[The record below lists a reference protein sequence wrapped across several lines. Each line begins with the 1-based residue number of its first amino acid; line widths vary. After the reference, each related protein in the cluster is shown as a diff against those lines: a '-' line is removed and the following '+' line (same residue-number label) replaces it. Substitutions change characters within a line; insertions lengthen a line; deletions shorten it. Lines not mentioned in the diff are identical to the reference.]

1 MNTLIHLKKWVNNIT
16 DTLVILIVLIL
27 LVEILLGQTNI
38 PFIGSFDLM
47 QQIINIVQQ
56 MSLSNA
62 SAGIVFIWIIFQI
75 YTPKKNLNKFKFSF

>member
-1 MNTLIHLKKWVNNIT
+1 MNTLKHLKKWVNNIT

-75 YTPKKNLNKFKFSF
+75 YSSKKN

>member
-1 MNTLIHLKKWVNNIT
+1 LKTLIHLKKWVNNIT
-16 DTLVILIVLIL
+16 DTLVILIILIL

-75 YTPKKNLNKFKFSF
+75 YSSKKN

>member
-38 PFIGSFDLM
+38 PFIGSFDLT

-56 MSLSNA
+56 MSLSNT

-75 YTPKKNLNKFKFSF
+75 YSLKKN

>member
-1 MNTLIHLKKWVNNIT
+1 MNTLKHLKKWANNIT
-16 DTLVILIVLIL
+16 ETLVILIILIL

-38 PFIGSFDLM
+38 PFIGSFDVM

-56 MSLSNA
+56 ISLSNA

-75 YTPKKNLNKFKFSF
+75 YSPKKN

>member
-1 MNTLIHLKKWVNNIT
+1 MNTLIHLKKWINNIT

-38 PFIGSFDLM
+38 PFIGSFDLT

-75 YTPKKNLNKFKFSF
+75 YSLKKN

>member
-1 MNTLIHLKKWVNNIT
+1 MNTLKHLKKWVNNIT

-47 QQIINIVQQ
+47 QQVINIVQQ

-75 YTPKKNLNKFKFSF
+75 YSSKKN

>member
-1 MNTLIHLKKWVNNIT
+1 LNTLKHLKKWVNNIT
-16 DTLVILIVLIL
+16 ETLVILIVLIL
-27 LVEILLGQTNI
+27 LLEILLDQTNI

-75 YTPKKNLNKFKFSF
+75 YSSKKN

>member
-16 DTLVILIVLIL
+16 DTLVILIILIL

-47 QQIINIVQQ
+47 QQVINIVQQ

-75 YTPKKNLNKFKFSF
+75 YSSKKKLN

>member
-1 MNTLIHLKKWVNNIT
+1 MNTLIHLKKWINNIT

-56 MSLSNA
+56 TSLSNA

-75 YTPKKNLNKFKFSF
+75 YSPKKN

>member
-1 MNTLIHLKKWVNNIT
+1 MNTLKHLKKWTNNIT
-16 DTLVILIVLIL
+16 ETLVILIILIL

-38 PFIGSFDLM
+38 PFIGSLDVT

-56 MSLSNA
+56 ISLSNA

-75 YTPKKNLNKFKFSF
+75 YSPKKN

>member
-1 MNTLIHLKKWVNNIT
+1 MKILKHLKKWVNNIT
-16 DTLVILIVLIL
+16 ETLVILIVLIL

-75 YTPKKNLNKFKFSF
+75 YSSKKN

>member
-1 MNTLIHLKKWVNNIT
+1 LNTLIHLKKWINNIT

-38 PFIGSFDLM
+38 PFIGSFDLT

-75 YTPKKNLNKFKFSF
+75 YSLKKN

>member
-75 YTPKKNLNKFKFSF
+75 YSSKKN

>member
-1 MNTLIHLKKWVNNIT
+1 MNILKHLKKWANNIT
-16 DTLVILIVLIL
+16 ETLVILIILIL

-38 PFIGSFDLM
+38 PFIGSFDMM

-56 MSLSNA
+56 ISLSNA

-75 YTPKKNLNKFKFSF
+75 YSPEKN

>member
-75 YTPKKNLNKFKFSF
+75 YSLKKN